1 MGTRIAFDQPTPERD
16 SLEEEVSQNMDLT
29 IGTHRESAF
38 YELEFGPRTIMT
50 LANFPDDVLPLLQ
63 MESLMTFEAMAY
75 LRCDALVEL
84 GCYDG
89 RALEIARL
97 LNARYLGV
105 DLDQRAIE
113 TLRTRIEREGMS
125 DRADTVVDDIL
136 NHTRRGA
143 SVGSRALPVQPA
155 GQLPRAETAARLPRR
170 AQRGGGGL
178 GVRRQRRGHPRPPE
192 LLPPLRVQGLELHTR
207 DDGTVFTGSDGF
219 YSRSYSRAC
228 LHALLAECGL
238 TVVRSASNLFAHC
251 VTVLPEGADQGFGS
265 SAA

>member
-1 MGTRIAFDQPTPERD
+1 M
-16 SLEEEVSQNMDLT
+16 SQNMDLT

-143 SVGSRALPVQPA
+143 SVGSRALY
-155 GQLPRAETAARLPRR
+155 
-170 AQRGGGGL
+170 
-178 GVRRQRRGHPRPPE
+178 
-192 LLPPLRVQGLELHTR
+192 LLP
-207 DDGTVFTGSDGF
+207 FN
-219 YSRSYSRAC
+219 
-228 LHALLAECGL
+228 LLGNFREPKRL
-238 TVVRSASNLFAHC
+238 L
-251 VTVLPEGADQGFGS
+251 
-265 SAA
+265 